1 MGRLSAKRQA
11 FIEEYLRLYNATQ
24 AAQAAGYSPKT
35 ARSQGQRL
43 LTIVDIQA
51 AIKARLSEKA
61 MTADE
66 VLVRLA
72 EHARGSMAEF
82 IRVNETTGTA
92 FLDLRA
98 AKEAGKLHLI
108 KSYQDASDKFGAK
121 LELYDAQTALTQLGR
136 AHGLFIDKTALTD
149 PTGEKEYG
157 DYREELERRLAGLE
171 AAQRE
176 AGISGEPES
185 DGGSP
190 ACP

>member
-1 MGRLSAKRQA
+1 M
-11 FIEEYLRLYNATQ
+11 
-24 AAQAAGYSPKT
+24 
-35 ARSQGQRL
+35 
-43 LTIVDIQA
+43 VQA
-51 AIKARLSEKA
+51 AIKARLTEKA
-61 MTADE
+61 MSADE

-82 IRVNETTGTA
+82 IHVDEYTGIAT
-92 FLDLRA
+92 LDLRA
-98 AKEAGKLHLI
+98 AEKAGKLHLI

-121 LELYDAQTALTQLGR
+121 LELYDAQAALVQVGR

-176 AGISGEPES
+176 AGISEEPEQ
-185 DGGSP
+185 DGGSS